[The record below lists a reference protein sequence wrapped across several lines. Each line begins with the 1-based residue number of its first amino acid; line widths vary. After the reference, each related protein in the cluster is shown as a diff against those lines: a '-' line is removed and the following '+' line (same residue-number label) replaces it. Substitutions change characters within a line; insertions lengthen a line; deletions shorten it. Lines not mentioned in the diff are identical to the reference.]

1 VTPDAGARPGGLS
14 PADGSGPRELL
25 RYRSAQGRRVVAAMI
40 LGSSVAGIDSTVV
53 AVALPAIGRNLH
65 AGFQGLQWTV
75 TSYTLTLASLILL
88 AGSLSDRWGRR
99 RVFLAGLGWFTLASV
114 LCAAAPGIGW
124 LIAARAVQGIGGA
137 LLTPA
142 SLAIIEAALQPGDR
156 TRAIGTWAG
165 FSGVSAAIAPFLGG
179 WLLQAGSWR
188 AIFLINVPVAAAAA
202 WTTRRHVP
210 ESRDTSLSGSADW
223 PGALAGVAALAS
235 TTYAILVLPGGG
247 VRSPGF
253 AAAAVLALLSSA
265 AFAVTERRG
274 SHPMLPPAIFAPAQF
289 RAANALTFAV
299 NGALGGFAFVFIPAL
314 EITAGDSPVVAGSA
328 LVPVTVVTLLLSGA
342 SGRLAQRI
350 GPRPPLVAGCLL
362 CAVASMLAVRI
373 GPHAGYWAAVLPV
386 AVLFG
391 LGLAS
396 LMPPLTASAMNSA
409 PDSLA
414 GLASGVNNAVARV
427 AGLLWIAALPP
438 ITGLTGAAYADPVQ
452 FRSSFAQIS
461 WIRAAAFAC
470 AAVLAATFT
479 GPRHPT
485 PAPRTALI
493 QTPVPHLACPVA
505 SAARLR
511 TPQAKPVARARCVD
525 PAVWRFITVA
535 GVPELLLERRLK
547 GIAGIDVK
555 MWPVKDTFDALVT
568 ALDGHTWTVDVKDHA
583 DPGRI
588 ADDPPAAEHVVV
600 PGYRKGQVSQLS
612 RVWILR
618 AGTTRTFNAPTGIG
632 KNVAAE
638 LLASWCAQHGKV
650 TTLLVPS
657 NAAVIE
663 ASQRALG
670 IDADVVPLMSPDA
683 AQKEA
688 EAAAT
693 RGPGQRWPDLLARP
707 AGGST

>member
-1 VTPDAGARPGGLS
+1 MTPDAGAKPGELS

-25 RYRSAQGRRVVAAMI
+25 AYRSARGRRVVAAMI

-65 AGFQGLQWTV
+65 AGFQALQWTV

-99 RVFLAGLGWFTLASV
+99 RVFLAGLSWFTVASV

-137 LLTPA
+137 LMTPA
-142 SLAIIEAALQPGDR
+142 SLAIIEAAFQPGDR

-165 FSGVSAAIAPFLGG
+165 FSGVSSAIAPFLGG

-188 AIFLINVPVAAAAA
+188 AIFLINVPVAAVAA

-223 PGALAGVAALAS
+223 PGALAGVAALAAI
-235 TTYAILVLPGGG
+235 TYAIIVLPGAG
-247 VRSPGF
+247 VTSPQF
-253 AAAAVLALLSSA
+253 AAAAVLALGSSA

-289 RAANALTFAV
+289 RAANAVTFVV

-314 EITAGDSPVVAGSA
+314 EIVAGYSPVVAGSA

-350 GPRPPLVAGCLL
+350 GPRPQLVAGCLL

-373 GPHAGYWAAVLPV
+373 GSHAGYWTAVFPS

-396 LMPPLTASAMNSA
+396 LIPPLTASAMNSA

-438 ITGLTGAAYADPVQ
+438 LTGLTGAAYTDPAQ
-452 FRSSFAQIS
+452 FRSSFGQIS
-461 WIRAAAFAC
+461 WICAAAFAC
-470 AAVLAATFT
+470 AAVLAATFIT
-479 GPRHPT
+479 GPGRPT

-505 SAARLR
+505 FG
-511 TPQAKPVARARCVD
+511 RAPGQTRRPDSSPTSD
-525 PAVWRFITVA
+525 PSRA
-535 GVPELLLERRLK
+535 
-547 GIAGIDVK
+547 
-555 MWPVKDTFDALVT
+555 
-568 ALDGHTWTVDVKDHA
+568 A
-583 DPGRI
+583 DPPSPGR
-588 ADDPPAAEHVVV
+588 
-600 PGYRKGQVSQLS
+600 PG
-612 RVWILR
+612 
-618 AGTTRTFNAPTGIG
+618 
-632 KNVAAE
+632 
-638 LLASWCAQHGKV
+638 
-650 TTLLVPS
+650 
-657 NAAVIE
+657 
-663 ASQRALG
+663 
-670 IDADVVPLMSPDA
+670 
-683 AQKEA
+683 
-688 EAAAT
+688 
-693 RGPGQRWPDLLARP
+693 
-707 AGGST
+707 